1 MAEIDV
7 LTTTIAATGT
17 LSPEIDIGTKSLVGL
32 QLPSGWVT
40 AAITFQV
47 SIDGGATWGALL
59 DGATGTVYTIPSV
72 AGGSQ
77 VAIGIDPAKLRGWS
91 SFKIQSGASQTN
103 GVTISLITRL
113 AL

>member
-7 LTTTIAATGT
+7 LTATIGAAQTTSG
-17 LSPEIDIGTKSLVGL
+17 EVDIGTKSLVGL
-32 QLPSGWVT
+32 QLPAAWVT

-47 SIDGGATWGALL
+47 SIDGGATFGTLI
-59 DGATGTVYTIPSV
+59 DGSTGTAYTIPSV
-72 AGGSQ
+72 SGGAQ
-77 VAIGIDPAKLRGWS
+77 AYVAIDPAKLRGVTS
-91 SFKIQSGASQTN
+91 LKIVSGASQTN